1 MMLLLL
7 QLKVCAAAVN
17 AHTLRT
23 PNHGGLYRSGRRC
36 DRHQESQ
43 FRRGPPA
50 LNFVGLD
57 ETSRNFKFKFN
68 IRLLSLVEHQHSA
81 DLFAHAS
88 WQL

>member
-36 DRHQESQ
+36 DRCVSQ
-43 FRRGPPA
+43 LMTMTR
-50 LNFVGLD
+50 LNMTNLD
-57 ETSRNFKFKFN
+57 REILNPTSLDGR
-68 IRLLSLVEHQHSA
+68 VTEYTEA
-81 DLFAHAS
+81 TC
-88 WQL
+88 